1 MLLTAY
7 LTVKYIKIRLYNLR
21 IIKHLYRYRSCPT
34 LCYCK
39 HNTTRKHVLLLVK
52 IVFHNIMKLPDRI
65 FFFSEIIVQNLIIV
79 IQTFCISKTT
89 RCHKNTVM
97 QYMSLFRNVSAL
109 YSI

>member
-65 FFFSEIIVQNLIIV
+65 FFFFGNYCTEFDNRNSNILY
-79 IQTFCISKTT
+79 IQDYK
-89 RCHKNTVM
+89 
-97 QYMSLFRNVSAL
+97 MS
-109 YSI
+109 